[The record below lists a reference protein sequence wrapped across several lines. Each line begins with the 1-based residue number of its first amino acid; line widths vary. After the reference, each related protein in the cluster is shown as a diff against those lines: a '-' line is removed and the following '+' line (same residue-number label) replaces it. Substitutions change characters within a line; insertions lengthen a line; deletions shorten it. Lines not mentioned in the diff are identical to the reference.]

1 MQETLLLLER
11 LYDLDRR
18 RDQTWDAMKGLEKD
32 LAETGA
38 QLDTTRAELAGLEGQ
53 RQELIAAERVTSR
66 ELDKHVQRRVRTQ
79 EQLDAGLLPDFLT
92 AQRQIDGLGEIIDRL
107 ETEAL
112 DLMERRETLER
123 KQLALGER
131 GKRLEARQVQ
141 QQGRLEEEQPRLKAA
156 LDALNLERKDRKE
169 SVPSHVLREYEG
181 LRKLHRDAL
190 VWLESGACQACRM
203 HHPPQV
209 VLEVRRGSKVHR
221 CRGCTRFLAGVAESE
236 PDEGVKNDESRVDG

>member
-11 LYDLDRR
+11 LYDLDQR

-32 LAETGA
+32 LAETA
-38 QLDTTRAELAGLEGQ
+38 TQLEQLRAEIGGLEGQ
-53 RQELIAAERVTSR
+53 RKELVDAERANAR
-66 ELDKHVQRRVRTQ
+66 ELDKHVQRRTRTQ

-92 AQRQIDGLGEIIDRL
+92 AQRQIEGLGQIVDRL

-112 DLMERRETLER
+112 ELMERREILER
-123 KQLALGER
+123 KLVALGER
-131 GKRLEARQVQ
+131 ARRLEARQAQ
-141 QQGRLEEEQPRLKAA
+141 QQLRLEQEGPLRKAE

-190 VWLESGACQACRM
+190 VWLEGGACQACRM

-221 CRGCTRFLAGVAESE
+221 CRGCTRFLAGVVEADPE
-236 PDEGVKNDESRVDG
+236 DAVKDDESRVDG